1 MPAWTLM
8 KCGEIVN
15 FYVINVTSICSYMF
29 YTFYSHIVTIVLHIS
44 SLLCDFYS
52 SICSICDFYM
62 FFTFLHYY
70 CHVHFPVSLQPAK
83 LQGRPPAGK
92 PGGRDVTGDFT
103 VVDPYGNLS
112 LNKSSIPKL
121 VIRYPVFICF
131 YWSYYSLNHD
141 HHFFI

>member
-1 MPAWTLM
+1 MY
-8 KCGEIVN
+8 I
-15 FYVINVTSICSYMF
+15 
-29 YTFYSHIVTIVLHIS
+29 
-44 SLLCDFYS
+44 
-52 SICSICDFYM
+52 
-62 FFTFLHYY
+62 
-70 CHVHFPVSLQPAK
+70 FPVSLQPAK

-141 HHFFI
+141 HHLFI